1 MTGNERVPKEILPLE
16 HGLGVVAPEFPEL
29 PKIAL
34 VRGLALSFRFI
45 STSYLDLT
53 EDVGALV
60 LAVIG
65 EVNVE
70 FSFGFSRSFF
80 IR

>member
-1 MTGNERVPKEILPLE
+1 MRGCQKKILPLE
-16 HGLGVVAPEFPEL
+16 HGLGVVEPEFPGV
-29 PKIAL
+29 PKIPL

-45 STSYLDLT
+45 STSNLDLI
-53 EDVGALV
+53 EDVGALVV

-70 FSFGFSRSFF
+70 FSFCFSRSFF
-80 IR
+80 IG